1 MDQPP
6 LGSPDAPAG
15 PSLLRHTLASTARAT
30 AATWLLIL
38 LPAYAEWRIATG
50 QAPPGAVDGRTV
62 ELAIAAPLAVV
73 FVQLVVNLCVMTSIY
88 PRARDELTRLAG
100 VALAIAAGRRAE
112 VPRRLYSVGAR
123 EVAEALRK
131 WQEAASVREALL
143 ASAPVGICLLDRM
156 GVIRTAN
163 PALRAMLGYERDELE
178 GHAMLEFVHLDDLH
192 LALDL
197 TPAAMAAAGVDRAM
211 VEARHR
217 RSRGSR
223 VIRAGVLAPVGS
235 QPARPAGF
243 SVILE
248 GV

>member
-88 PRARDELTRLAG
+88 TRARDELTRLAG
-100 VALAIAAGRRAE
+100 AALAIAAGRRAE
-112 VPRRLYSVGAR
+112 GPRRPYSVGAR
-123 EVAEALRK
+123 EGAGAPRK
-131 WQEAASVREALL
+131 WQG
-143 ASAPVGICLLDRM
+143 APPRP
-156 GVIRTAN
+156 
-163 PALRAMLGYERDELE
+163 PAP
-178 GHAMLEFVHLDDLH
+178 
-192 LALDL
+192 
-197 TPAAMAAAGVDRAM
+197 PAPAPP
-211 VEARHR
+211 RHCPP
-217 RSRGSR
+217 G
-223 VIRAGVLAPVGS
+223 
-235 QPARPAGF
+235 
-243 SVILE
+243 
-248 GV
+248 